1 MTRGLSPAELAAAQ
15 TRNTEVVQLVTVAFV
30 GGDLN
35 LCTGGNNVAYG
46 GTTWSAARGLL
57 INPVDESAESTEGI
71 RFEISGV
78 EPDII
83 TIAAQ
88 EPYIRRP
95 VYLYEMWLD
104 EATHAPVAPP
114 RLEWV
119 GKLTALDISED
130 GGSVLVS
137 GSAEHFDAED
147 SRARTLHYNNATQ
160 AIIDPADTA
169 FSRVEEMT
177 ELVLV
182 WPAKE
187 ALYKK

>member
-1 MTRGLSPAELAAAQ
+1 MTRGLSPAELAAAK

-104 EATHAPVAPP
+104 EATHA
-114 RLEWV
+114 
-119 GKLTALDISED
+119 II
-130 GGSVLVS
+130 

-187 ALYKK
+187 ALYK